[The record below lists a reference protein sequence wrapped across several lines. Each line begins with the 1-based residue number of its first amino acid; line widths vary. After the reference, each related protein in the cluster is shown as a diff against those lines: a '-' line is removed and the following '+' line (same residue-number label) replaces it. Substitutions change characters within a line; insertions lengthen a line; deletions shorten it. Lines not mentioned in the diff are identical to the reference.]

1 MDGQHDRLVQW
12 ALRIW
17 ATVGAAVLVG
27 ALWWVLREP
36 IRLVLPPVA
45 IAAVIIY
52 LLNPAVHTLASRGVP
67 RALGTLFAYV
77 AAGAVLWGGLAV
89 VGPLVVDQGRELV
102 AELPA
107 IGASL
112 QSWINEQLTRLGVPA
127 AQQVELESGE
137 VAVSIQEWFTS
148 NRDEVLALLRGAG
161 SVVSGVV
168 HLALA
173 VTLGPILAFYALAD
187 LERLTAGAARLLPP
201 DRRAEVVEVGG
212 RIGRIVGA
220 YFRGQLGV
228 ALFVGVATAAGLWA
242 IGLPFWAVV
251 GMATGIFNLVP
262 LVGPTAGGL
271 VGVVLAMTVGG
282 GLQQAVLVVVVM
294 VAVQQVDNHLI
305 TPLVVGRSVSIH
317 PITVIIALIVAA
329 SLGGIPL
336 MFVAI
341 PATATIKLVLLHVA
355 VTRLPSMAHL
365 TDGLEDGSDPRRGT
379 VAGMARELRAAF
391 ERRLAAAQS
400 QAGLRSRREPDG
412 DERAGASGPHG
423 QHGEGSDEGADGG
436 RGDGGEVTQPT
447 ETVGGP

>member
-1 MDGQHDRLVQW
+1 MDGQRDRLVRW

-17 ATVGAAVLVG
+17 VTIGAAVLIG
-27 ALWWVLREP
+27 ALWWMLREP

-52 LLNPAVHTLASRGVP
+52 LLNPAVRMVASRGVP
-67 RALGTLFAYV
+67 RALGALFAYV
-77 AAGAVLWGGLAV
+77 AMATVLWGGLAL
-89 VGPLVVDQGRELV
+89 VGPLVVEQGRELV

-112 QSWINEQLTRLGVPA
+112 QAWINEQLTRFGVPA
-127 AQQVELESGE
+127 AQQVDLETSE

-161 SVVSGVV
+161 SVVSWVV

-173 VTLGPILAFYALAD
+173 VILGPILAFYALAD
-187 LERLTAGAARLLPP
+187 LDRLTAGAARLLPP
-201 DRRAEVVEVGG
+201 ERRAEVVEVVG

-220 YFRGQLGV
+220 YFRGQLAV

-271 VGVVLAMTVGG
+271 IGVVLALTVGG

-305 TPLVVGRSVSIH
+305 TPQVVGRSVSIH

-365 TDGLEDGSDPRRGT
+365 ADGLEDGSDPRRGT
-379 VAGMARELRAAF
+379 VAGMAQELRAAF

-400 QAGLRSRREPDG
+400 QAGLRGRREPDG
-412 DERAGASGPHG
+412 DEVAGATGPHG
-423 QHGEGSDEGADGG
+423 DAGNGPADGG
-436 RGDGGEVTQPT
+436 SGGDGEVTQPT
-447 ETVGGP
+447 EAVGGS

>member
-1 MDGQHDRLVQW
+1 MDGQHDRLVRW

-17 ATVGAAVLVG
+17 VTIGAAVLIG
-27 ALWWVLREP
+27 AVWWLLREP

-52 LLNPAVHTLASRGVP
+52 LLNPAVRTLASRGVP
-67 RALGTLFAYV
+67 RALGALFAYV
-77 AAGAVLWGGLAV
+77 AMATVLWGGLAL

-112 QSWINEQLTRLGVPA
+112 QAWVNEQLTRFGVPA
-127 AQQVELESGE
+127 AQQVDLETSE

-161 SVVSGVV
+161 SVVSWVV

-173 VTLGPILAFYALAD
+173 VILGPILAFYALAD
-187 LERLTAGAARLLPP
+187 LDRLTAGAARLLPP

-220 YFRGQLGV
+220 YFRGQLAV
-228 ALFVGVATAAGLWA
+228 ALFVGVATAIGLWA

-271 VGVVLAMTVGG
+271 IGVVLALTVGG

-305 TPLVVGRSVSIH
+305 TPQVVGRLVSIH

-365 TDGLEDGSDPRRGT
+365 GDGLEDGSEPRRGT
-379 VAGMARELRAAF
+379 VAGMAQELRAAF

-400 QAGLRSRREPDG
+400 QAGLRSRREPDD
-412 DERAGASGPHG
+412 DEVAGATGPHG
-423 QHGEGSDEGADGG
+423 DDGNGPADGG
-436 RGDGGEVTQPT
+436 SGGDGEVTQPT
-447 ETVGGP
+447 EAVGGS